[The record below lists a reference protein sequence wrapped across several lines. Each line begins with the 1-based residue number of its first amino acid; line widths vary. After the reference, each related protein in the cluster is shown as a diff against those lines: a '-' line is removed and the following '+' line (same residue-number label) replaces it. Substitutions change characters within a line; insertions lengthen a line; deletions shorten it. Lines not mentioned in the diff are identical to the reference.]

1 MEVLPYQ
8 TPSPVRAVRSQQR
21 VWIARA
27 VAVAAD
33 LIQVAAFPVTAEGAI
48 SPVDDGVDVVT
59 AVVLSLLVGPHVAFV
74 PSFVVKLL
82 PIADL
87 APTWT
92 VAVLIATGGRASASS
107 AAAGGPAS
115 PLAPVPMLAAADPGG
130 RRIGRSARV
139 RATVWFVVLFG
150 IGFGVGGLYLM
161 PHLPPLTGLTPGGAF
176 YWKRNWAGAVLG
188 GVLGLMSVRTV
199 LRRAGAA

>member
-8 TPSPVRAVRSQQR
+8 TPVPAVRSLQR

-33 LIQVAAFPVTAEGAI
+33 LIQVAAFPVTAEGAF

-59 AVVLSLLVGPHVAFV
+59 AVVLTLLVGPHVAFV
-74 PSFVVKLL
+74 PSFLVKLL

-115 PLAPVPMLAAADPGG
+115 PLAPVPMLPAGDPGG
-130 RRIGRSARV
+130 RRTARSARV
-139 RATVWFVVLFG
+139 RATAWFVVLFL

-161 PHLPPLTGLTPGGAF
+161 PHLPPLTGMTPGGSF
-176 YWKRNWAGAVLG
+176 YWERNWAGALLG
-188 GVLGLMSVRTV
+188 GVIGLVAARTV